1 MAVALPPVGRRSVRE
16 LVVLGTASQV
26 PTRTRNHNGYL
37 LRWDRESVLVDPGE
51 GTQRQLALAHVSA
64 PSIRRICIT
73 HVHGDHCLGLPGV
86 LQRLSLD
93 DVVRPV
99 EVHFPVE
106 ATATVEGLRDA
117 TPYDD
122 VTPIVLRPSQDG
134 DSRDADGF
142 TLHAAALSHVLP
154 TLGWR
159 IQEPDGWRMLPGR
172 LEDLGVHGPARAELR
187 ATGSVHV
194 GERRVDLEEVAVPRR
209 GQAAAFVMD
218 TRPCDGARALAE
230 GADLLVIEAT
240 FLESER
246 ALAEQAGHLTAAQA
260 ATIAREA
267 GARRTVLTH
276 FSQRY
281 PDLTG
286 HLNEARAAAP
296 ELDLRIAR
304 DLDRIPVPR
313 RP

>member
-1 MAVALPPVGRRSVRE
+1 VRE
-16 LVVLGTASQV
+16 LVVLGTSSQV

-37 LRWDRESVLVDPGE
+37 LRWDREAVLVDPGE
-51 GTQRQLALAHVSA
+51 GTQRQLAFAHVRA

-73 HVHGDHCLGLPGV
+73 HAHGDHCLGLPGV

-93 DVVRPV
+93 GVERPV
-99 EVHFPVE
+99 DVHFPVE
-106 ATATVEGLRDA
+106 ATATIDRLRDA

-122 VTPIVLRPSQDG
+122 RTPIALHPSTSDDVHQ
-134 DSRDADGF
+134 ADGF

-159 IQEPDGWRMLPGR
+159 VQEPDGWRMHPAR
-172 LEDLGVHGPARAELR
+172 LEALGIHGPARAELR
-187 ATGSVHV
+187 ATGSLRVGSRVVH
-194 GERRVDLEEVAVPRR
+194 LEEVAAPRR
-209 GQAAAFVMD
+209 GQAAAVVMD
-218 TRPCDGARALAE
+218 TRPCEGARVLAE

-246 ALAEQAGHLTAAQA
+246 DLAEEAGHLTAGQA
-260 ATIAREA
+260 ARIAREA

-281 PDLTG
+281 PDLAG
-286 HLNEARAAAP
+286 HLAEARAVAP
-296 ELDLRIAR
+296 GLDIRVAR

-313 RP
+313 RV